1 MQSNVD
7 KWIDRLDDAIDQRL
21 EASGI
26 VLSNAYKDQIRG
38 EGLIDT
44 GRFINSVTYDKDE
57 REVRAGTPIGDP
69 PYPFFLEVG
78 FRHHQS
84 GEIVGPYRPLTK
96 ATTASEETLRAIWS
110 QEIRG

>member
-7 KWIDRLDDAIDQRL
+7 EWIDRLDETIGTRL

-26 VLSNAYKDQIRG
+26 VLSNAYKDQIRS

-78 FRHHQS
+78 FRHYQS
-84 GEIVGPYRPLTK
+84 GEIVGPFRPLTK
-96 ATTASEETLRAIWS
+96 ATTASEETLRTIWR
-110 QEIRG
+110 QKIRD